1 MAKPKIAVII
11 STTRAT
17 RFGDKPAKWIH
28 DIAAARGDMS
38 VELIDL
44 REYPMPFF
52 DEVASNLWAP
62 SKNEV
67 AKRWQKKVAEFD
79 GYIFVT
85 AEYNRGVPAV
95 LKNALDYAYPE
106 WNRKPAAYV
115 GYGSVG
121 AARSI
126 EHLRL
131 ICVELQMAPTRTGVH
146 IQGADF
152 MAALMQGKDIRELT
166 YLEKNSKDMLDELHW
181 WASAL
186 MVARKSVA

>member
-52 DEVASNLWAP
+52 DEVASNMWAP